1 MSETF
6 LCPGESQPVGR
17 AIHLARLASYYAAC
31 RTCQHRHET
40 GLLSLAVR
48 RRLEQCESLPP
59 RGPEFHA
66 EGVQGVYH
74 NQLTVAAMRRLAA
87 AFGLVLRERLAELH
101 PAPRDPVVVL
111 AGDGRPITPEFLAA
125 AAEGLRYCG
134 CHVRE
139 TSSATSAML
148 AFAQQQQ
155 RADGGLLLGN
165 PADRSHLVGVKFW
178 GPGALPWSQG
188 PELSAI
194 EHLHQAPINRPTRT
208 SGTASRVAIEADYLA
223 GLEGYFHALRPL
235 RFVLDTTSSTLRR
248 LLRQLIARVA
258 CEIIED
264 DAEPGR
270 PGEPSRAVSQSSAI
284 RAPGAARLAAP
295 TARRLGRRTLGAGA
309 DFGLWIDGDGEAAVI
324 VDERGREVPPERLLP
339 VLARHLQ
346 SEQPGAAIVIEPS
359 STQPASDELL
369 GVIDH
374 ASLATDATRRGMAAA
389 MAGTQA
395 VLGGGPSGRYWLPP
409 SPAPD
414 ALHLVALLLTLLSR
428 RDWPLSEVIARS
440 LEPAGSYL

>member
-1 MSETF
+1 VLVDGSFRRGTDIIKALGF
-6 LCPGESQPVGR
+6 GAKGVLIGRPVMWG
-17 AIHLARLASYYAAC
+17 LAAY
-31 RTCQHRHET
+31 
-40 GLLSLAVR
+40 G
-48 RRLEQCESLPP
+48 
-59 RGPEFHA
+59 A

-87 AFGLVLRERLAELH
+87 AFGLVLRQRLAETHSL
-101 PAPRDPVVVL
+101 PRDPVVVL

-125 AAEGLRYCG
+125 AGDGLRYCG

-148 AFAQQQQ
+148 ALALRQQQ
-155 RADGGLLLGN
+155 ADGGLLLGN
-165 PADRSHLVGVKFW
+165 PAARSHLVGIKFW

-188 PELSAI
+188 PELGAI
-194 EHLHQAPINRPTRT
+194 EHLSQSPINRPTRT
-208 SGTASRVAIEADYLA
+208 AGTASRVAIEADYLA

-235 RFVLDTTSSTLRR
+235 RFVLDSTSSTLRR

-258 CEIIED
+258 CEVV
-264 DAEPGR
+264 DAEDAEQGRPGEHSR
-270 PGEPSRAVSQSSAI
+270 PGEPSRAFSQSVAM
-284 RAPGAARLAAP
+284 RTPGAARLAAP
-295 TARRLGRRTLGAGA
+295 TARRLGRRTLAAGA
-309 DFGLWIDGDGEAAVI
+309 DFGLWVDGDGEAAVV
-324 VDERGREVPPERLLP
+324 VDERGCEVPPERLLL

-346 SEQPGAAIVIEPS
+346 SEQPGAAIVLEPS
-359 STQPASDELL
+359 VAQPATDELL
-369 GVIDH
+369 GALDH
-374 ASLATDATRRGMAAA
+374 ASHAADATRRGMAAA
-389 MAGTQA
+389 MAETQA

-440 LEPAGSYL
+440 LEPAASCR